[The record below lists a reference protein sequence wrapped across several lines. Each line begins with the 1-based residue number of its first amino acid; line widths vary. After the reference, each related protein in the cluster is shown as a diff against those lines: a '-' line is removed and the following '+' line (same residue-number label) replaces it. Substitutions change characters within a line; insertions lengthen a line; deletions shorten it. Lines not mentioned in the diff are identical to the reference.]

1 MKIYVGHMTRKEGE
15 MIRYICDL
23 YISIGIKQDI
33 VAAFVNATVST
44 LAVLGLITLQ
54 RFFLIMQELKTLK
67 CDDVSEEKWN
77 ETIDIVIKKHE
88 IKHIVLFVT
97 VTYVILLTVS
107 YLITTLR

>member
-1 MKIYVGHMTRKEGE
+1 M
-15 MIRYICDL
+15 RYFYELC
-23 YISIGIKQDI
+23 ISIGFNQDI
-33 VAAFVNATVST
+33 VTAIVKATVGT
-44 LAVLGLITLQ
+44 LVVLGLVTLQ
-54 RFFLIMQELKTLK
+54 RFFWIMQELKTLK

-97 VTYVILLTVS
+97 VTYVILITVS